1 MTKRTYRRPV
11 HAELSRIEARR
22 IALSVSH
29 EELYLAAGLKR
40 SAYYDM
46 LRTGLAFPARLMALR
61 YGLRTIEQRRRAA
74 GRVVEGITS

>member
-1 MTKRTYRRPV
+1 MTKRTYRRPA
-11 HAELSRIEARR
+11 HAELSRIEERR
-22 IALSVSH
+22 VALSVSH

-46 LRTGLAFPARLMALR
+46 RRTGLAFPARLMALR

-74 GRVVEGITS
+74 GRVVEGISS